1 MVLRAE
7 RLEADDVVLTAR
19 VKNGEIAFG
28 DLPVGDYHALSV
40 ELFGATGA
48 PVGYGRAGEGLDVS
62 AEGND
67 VIRVPIRRPRVY
79 LAGPAQGRVIE
90 APLDGRGASLVRL
103 DRGGAV
109 VDVDAVTLPASTAL
123 IAAAGA
129 DMFVASGGAVYR
141 LDSSS
146 DVFDPSPLVDVGAEI
161 RDLAGSADGRH
172 LVAGSAGGLHVIEV
186 ATRAIRTI
194 TTGGPVDAVATAVG
208 GDGEVLA
215 MALLGAVRTQAGCP
229 GSSQLV
235 VSGVGD
241 SETSGRT
248 IDLGGGVADL
258 AAPPGRAL
266 AIAAGCCK
274 DEVVVIDLTRDQIWG
289 TVGGVESPTA
299 VAASD
304 TQAWAVGSISGLVS
318 MPGTAEENVDR
329 GAFHQLAVVDL
340 SGAMVTG
347 RTTDLP
353 QIAQTIIPSD
363 EPNSSL
369 AQNARAKRATAS
381 SLSLSARGDQLL
393 LSSNAVH
400 RVQQVTVRDTI
411 LGELGVFPPMTVHTS
426 QQYVISTS
434 TGAVDLV
441 IATRCRVCTADGH
454 TSTLDFGEG
463 CGTRDFWGYPAWQ
476 CATSAGVMTVTG
488 VDFEAGASAALYGR
502 P

>member
-1 MVLRAE
+1 
-7 RLEADDVVLTAR
+7 
-19 VKNGEIAFG
+19 
-28 DLPVGDYHALSV
+28 
-40 ELFGATGA
+40 
-48 PVGYGRAGEGLDVS
+48 
-62 AEGND
+62 
-67 VIRVPIRRPRVY
+67 
-79 LAGPAQGRVIE
+79 
-90 APLDGRGASLVRL
+90 
-103 DRGGAV
+103 
-109 VDVDAVTLPASTAL
+109 
-123 IAAAGA
+123 
-129 DMFVASGGAVYR
+129 VA
-141 LDSSS
+141 
-146 DVFDPSPLVDVGAEI
+146 
-161 RDLAGSADGRH
+161 
-172 LVAGSAGGLHVIEV
+172 
-186 ATRAIRTI
+186 
-194 TTGGPVDAVATAVG
+194 
-208 GDGEVLA
+208 
-215 MALLGAVRTQAGCP
+215 
-229 GSSQLV
+229 
-235 VSGVGD
+235 
-241 SETSGRT
+241 
-248 IDLGGGVADL
+248 
-258 AAPPGRAL
+258 
-266 AIAAGCCK
+266 
-274 DEVVVIDLTRDQIWG
+274 

-476 CATSAGVMTVTG
+476 CAPSAGVMTVTG